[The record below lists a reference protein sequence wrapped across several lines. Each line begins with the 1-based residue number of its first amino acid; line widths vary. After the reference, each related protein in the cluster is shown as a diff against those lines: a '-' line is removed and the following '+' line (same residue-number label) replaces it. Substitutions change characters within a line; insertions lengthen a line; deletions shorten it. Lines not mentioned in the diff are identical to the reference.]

1 MYAQVCKVIDNI
13 EYRKYYRFRG
23 GRWYGGIA
31 TGDVVGCNLKCRFC
45 WSWRQRDNA
54 LQYGKFYDSS
64 QVCSRLVMIANKR
77 GYHQVRLSGGE
88 PTISRRHLFGVI
100 EYFLKKGLHFIL
112 ETNGI
117 LIGYDRSYAEQLSEY
132 KNVHVRVS
140 LKGVCEEEFHR
151 LTGADPNAFNFQIN
165 ALKNL
170 LEYEVSCHPAIMLSF
185 SEKKEVQNLVDKLRS
200 IDTSLVNNLE
210 EEYIFLYPHVVEILN
225 KYGLKPKVAYSLNNM
240 STKLI

>member
-1 MYAQVCKVIDNI
+1 
-13 EYRKYYRFRG
+13 
-23 GRWYGGIA
+23 
-31 TGDVVGCNLKCRFC
+31 
-45 WSWRQRDNA
+45 
-54 LQYGKFYDSS
+54 
-64 QVCSRLVMIANKR
+64 
-77 GYHQVRLSGGE
+77 
-88 PTISRRHLFGVI
+88 
-100 EYFLKKGLHFIL
+100 
-112 ETNGI
+112 
-117 LIGYDRSYAEQLSEY
+117 
-132 KNVHVRVS
+132 
-140 LKGVCEEEFHR
+140 
-151 LTGADPNAFNFQIN
+151 TGADPNAFNFQIN